1 MQPFQHSGSTLI
13 ALHKVNVP
21 QTSKFEDDIARVNN
35 QRELL
40 LNQKYKTKQSMKQ
53 ILKKSQQKLTQLL
66 EKKKE

>member
-1 MQPFQHSGSTLI
+1 MQPFQHSGSTF